1 MKKIITIAATASLI
15 AACVTGAA
23 LSGTAAELPSSETES
38 VQVYLVPGAGNTLTG
53 LEKAD
58 SDALNMEGDVY
69 VAGKAGSTLPT
80 PATTKT
86 DGKGNAFTFNG
97 WWYIVDATVTYTET
111 VPEVTETTY
120 LYADFRADL
129 SQRKDP
135 VAPQGGE
142 AQEDKNYLIITHA
155 DGTEDKIPLLV
166 SGTDVAD
173 AMDAGYGNPVQ
184 FFNEWFTLQKGDLIK
199 VYVTGIYEGDDP
211 VWAPKDGGVTFEG
224 GGKSVSSDWVGT
236 YDRTGGYTM
245 YYIPE
250 ETHIFRVYIKFK
262 SSGKTMTFYI
272 EKLK

>member
-1 MKKIITIAATASLI
+1 MKKIFTIGLSASLI
-15 AACVTGAA
+15 AACFT
-23 LSGTAAELPSSETES
+23 GTALTAAAAEMPAPAAETA
-38 VQVYLVPGAGNTLTG
+38 QVYLVPGAGNALTG
-53 LEKAD
+53 LETAD
-58 SDALNMEGDVY
+58 ASALHMEGNVY
-69 VAGKAGSTLPT
+69 IAPAAGSALPT
-80 PATTKT
+80 PTTTKT
-86 DGKGNAFTFNG
+86 DDEGDAFTFNG
-97 WWYIVDATVTYTET
+97 WWYIVDATVTYTAT
-111 VPEVTETTY
+111 VPEVKEDTY

-155 DGTEDKIPLLV
+155 DGTEDKIPLLI

-173 AMDAGYGNPVQ
+173 AMDAGYGSPVQ